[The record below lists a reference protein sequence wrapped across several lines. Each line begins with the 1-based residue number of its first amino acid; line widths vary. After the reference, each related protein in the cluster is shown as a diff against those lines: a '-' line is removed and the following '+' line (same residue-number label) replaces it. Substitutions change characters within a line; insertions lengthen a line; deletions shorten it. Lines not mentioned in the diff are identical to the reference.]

1 MECYLTKL
9 LGPSVPWS
17 YFMPVDMSSGNW
29 VTVLTSE
36 KEHHWQDDF
45 VSLAILRGLNR
56 YLAKE
61 LGKGN
66 KLLVKKGR
74 PYLDYAIPKVPSPGL
89 LTHGRW
95 DLDTIRLLLQH
106 GCNPNQVF
114 EDDTSPWQYVL
125 TIVQTRLSAEDFSV
139 EAEDP
144 ESYFRVDGIRPQ
156 TSCSTYLGSLFELM
170 LKYGGDSYARVT

>member
-1 MECYLTKL
+1 MWLASKAELETGHDEVEVLRDMECALTKL

-36 KEHHWQDDF
+36 KKHHWQDDF
-45 VSLAILRGLNR
+45 VSLAILWGLNR
-56 YLAKE
+56 YLAKA

-66 KLLVKKGR
+66 KLLEKKGR

-106 GCNPNQVF
+106 GRNPNQCH
-114 EDDTSPWQYVL
+114 
-125 TIVQTRLSAEDFSV
+125 AFS
-139 EAEDP
+139 
-144 ESYFRVDGIRPQ
+144 
-156 TSCSTYLGSLFELM
+156 SCTLRHLV
-170 LKYGGDSYARVT
+170 R